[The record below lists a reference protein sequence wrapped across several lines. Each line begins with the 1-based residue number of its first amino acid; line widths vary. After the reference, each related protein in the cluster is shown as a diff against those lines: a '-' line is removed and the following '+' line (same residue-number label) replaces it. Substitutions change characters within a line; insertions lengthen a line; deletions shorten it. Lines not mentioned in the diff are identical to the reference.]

1 MNVQAWKGLWN
12 YIGAHATMVTQVKGN
27 NYFNEP
33 IAFYLD
39 DSDIVEQL
47 RPYIMGRIVDLEA
60 FISQYPFQNV
70 EKELSLTFQV
80 TDPLLPWN
88 DGVFTLTLSPDQTNH
103 IVKREEGTL
112 PSFTLSIGTLTC
124 LLLGYK
130 RPKQLYIQEHIQGD
144 YPCVRLLDTIVPAEK
159 AYISDYI

>member
-1 MNVQAWKGLWN
+1 M
-12 YIGAHATMVTQVKGN
+12 
-27 NYFNEP
+27 F
-33 IAFYLD
+33 
-39 DSDIVEQL
+39 
-47 RPYIMGRIVDLEA
+47 
-60 FISQYPFQNV
+60 
-70 EKELSLTFQV
+70 
-80 TDPLLPWN
+80 WN